1 MKYDSLPDFDTLM
14 AMARQ
19 DPAGLNALKQEMTE
33 ALIEQAPAEHQKRLC
48 GIQFQIDMEVRRSK
62 GPVDACIRVS
72 DMMHDSFGQLRN
84 QLTELTQ
91 TRSDYSAESPTTPV
105 LRKAQVLPFSF

>member
-1 MKYDSLPDFDTLM
+1 
-14 AMARQ
+14 
-19 DPAGLNALKQEMTE
+19 
-33 ALIEQAPAEHQKRLC
+33 
-48 GIQFQIDMEVRRSK
+48 
-62 GPVDACIRVS
+62 
-72 DMMHDSFGQLRN
+72 MMHDSFGQLRN